1 MSSVPSSPLAFPS
14 SDADPQD
21 GQQMEVTPVRGSKAP
36 RPLFGTPSPFPG
48 RGQQQGSAVARRA
61 VGMPY
66 TPQNAMVTSGMCRS
80 MVHGCGYASDVIAFS
95 KMGLP

>member
-21 GQQMEVTPVRGSKAP
+21 GQQATPVRGSKTP

-48 RGQQQGSAVARRA
+48 SSRQQQMSAVARRA

-66 TPQNAMVTSGMCRS
+66 TPQNAMSTSGVCRS
-80 MVHGCGYASDVIAFS
+80 MVLI
-95 KMGLP
+95 P